1 MFCEN
6 CGAPVLDDAKFCPA
20 CGEPVNAT
28 SAAASEPQ
36 PVQIQPAPAPQ
47 PAPQGA
53 PTPPPMPGA
62 VELDRNFG
70 MILLLAIVTCGIY
83 GIYAYYKI
91 SEDVATMCSGDGDD
105 MPNYLIAILLSFITC
120 GIYGL
125 WWTYR
130 FGNRIQHPG
139 QRSSLWSY
147 HCRERHDASV
157 VAADR
162 RLAVRHRT
170 DYWFLSDR
178 QERQRDGGCLHCAGY
193 GTCVATRIHKHGPR
207 QGARRGYSAAP
218 FCSPLSWRCRA
229 LCCM

>member
-28 SAAASEPQ
+28 PAAASEPQ
-36 PVQIQPAPAPQ
+36 PVQIQPAP
-47 PAPQGA
+47 A

-70 MILLLAIVTCGIY
+70 MILLLTIVTCGIY
-83 GIYAYYKI
+83 GIYTYYKI

-130 FGNRIQHPG
+130 FGNRIQ
-139 QRSSLWSY
+139 
-147 HCRERHDASV
+147 AN
-157 VAADR
+157 
-162 RLAVRHRT
+162 
-170 DYWFLSDR
+170 
-178 QERQRDGGCLHCAGY
+178 
-193 GTCVATRIHKHGPR
+193 GPR
-207 QGARRGYSAAP
+207 YGLTIAESGTTLLLWQLIGALLCGIGPIIGFYLIVKNVNAMAAAYTAQVTA
-218 FCSPLSWRCRA
+218 RA
-229 LCCM
+229 

>member
-120 GIYGL
+120 
-125 WWTYR
+125 
-130 FGNRIQHPG
+130 
-139 QRSSLWSY
+139 
-147 HCRERHDASV
+147 ASMACGGHTV
-157 VAADR
+157 SAIASRPTV
-162 RLAVRHRT
+162 LAMV
-170 DYWFLSDR
+170 LP
-178 QERQRDGGCLHCAGY
+178 L
-193 GTCVATRIHKHGPR
+193 PR
-207 QGARRGYSAAP
+207 AARR
-218 FCSPLSWRCRA
+218 FCCGS
-229 LCCM
+229 

>member
-47 PAPQGA
+47 PVPQGA

-70 MILLLAIVTCGIY
+70 MILLLTIVTCGIY

-125 WWTYR
+125 WWTYH
-130 FGNRIQHPG
+130 FGNRIQANGPRYG
-139 QRSSLWSY
+139 LTIAESGTTLLLWQLIGASLCGIGPIIGFY
-147 HCRERHDASV
+147 LIVKNVNAMAAAYTAQ
-157 VAADR
+157 VAA
-162 RLAVRHRT
+162 
-170 DYWFLSDR
+170 
-178 QERQRDGGCLHCAGY
+178 
-193 GTCVATRIHKHGPR
+193 
-207 QGARRGYSAAP
+207 
-218 FCSPLSWRCRA
+218 RA
-229 LCCM
+229 